1 MESIVLPFLLIIVAS
16 FFQGSFGVGMK
27 YMSPLKWEN
36 WWLVHVTIAMVLFP
50 LLWTCLSV
58 SGFMPVIEDVFA
70 DPVAQRA
77 AAIAILF
84 GFLWGI
90 GGIMFGVSVPYIGLS
105 LTMGIV
111 MGIAGTL
118 GALIPLLQN
127 PNATTLPQCPYVI
140 AGLIITI
147 VGVVITAKAGIDR
160 DKLQGNS
167 SLSGGNII
175 KGIIIAVVCGALSSL
190 LAVGH
195 TNVNDDVTL
204 IAAKNYEINGRNA
217 SLIAWLIVFIGAYA
231 MNALYS
237 LVLIVKNNSWSN
249 FSVAGSKKAYMWSI
263 IAGLCWF
270 AALGLYGQGAA
281 LMNGASENNLGNIVG
296 WPMLLGLSL
305 IVSNIWAYRSGEWKG
320 AKKPFNLLLVGL
332 VVLIIASVILGY
344 SNSLS

>member
-1 MESIVLPFLLIIVAS
+1 MDLIILPFLLVIIAS
-16 FFQGSFGVGMK
+16 IFQGSFGVGMK
-27 YMSPLKWEN
+27 YMSPLKWES
-36 WWLVHVTIAMVLFP
+36 WWLVHVTVAMVLFP
-50 LLWTCLSV
+50 LLWTFISV
-58 SGFMPVIEDVFA
+58 PNVSPIIIDVFS
-70 DPVAQRA
+70 DPIAKHA
-77 AAIAILF
+77 AYIAILF

-127 PNATTLPQCPYVI
+127 ENATSLPQFPYVI
-140 AGLIITI
+140 SGLVITI
-147 VGVVITAKAGIDR
+147 IGVVITAKAGIDR

-167 SLSGGNII
+167 SLSGGNIL
-175 KGIIIAVVCGALSSL
+175 KGIGIAVVCGILSSL

-195 TNVNDDVTL
+195 TNVNDDVTI
-204 IAAKNYEINGRNA
+204 IADNYGINGRNA

-231 MNALYS
+231 MNASYS
-237 LVLIVKNNSWSN
+237 LALIFRNRSWSN
-249 FSVAGSKKAYMWSI
+249 FSISGSKKAYMWSI

-281 LMNGASENNLGNIVG
+281 LMNGASDNNLGNIVG

-305 IVSNIWAYRSGEWKG
+305 IVSNIWAYNAGEWKH
-320 AKKPFNLLLVGL
+320 AKKPFNLLLIGL
-332 VVLIIASVILGY
+332 AVLIIASIVLGY
-344 SNSLS
+344 SNSLN

>member
-36 WWLVHVTIAMVLFP
+36 WWLVHVSIAMVLFP

-58 SGFMPVIEDVFA
+58 SGYMPVIEDVFA

-77 AAIAILF
+77 ASIAILF

-127 PNATTLPQCPYVI
+127 PNATSLPQFPYVI
-140 AGLIITI
+140 AGLGITI
-147 VGVVITAKAGIDR
+147 IGVVLTAKAGIDR
-160 DKLQGNS
+160 DKMQGTS

-204 IAAKNYEINGRNA
+204 IAENYGINGRNA

-249 FSVAGSKKAYMWSI
+249 FSVVGSKKAYMWSI

-281 LMNGASENNLGNIVG
+281 LMNCASENNLGNIVG

-320 AKKPFNLLLVGL
+320 AKKPFNVLLVGL
-332 VVLIIASVILGY
+332 VVLILASVILGY